1 MIHVI
6 INEAMRQTEGQQIF
20 SNLLH
25 CTSQTDKKSR
35 QTQTDRNPKA
45 KLSQRNMKTWRKLV
59 YLRCADRGGV
69 GGLRQATQSQGL
81 RVAVGV
87 QLRSH

>member
-1 MIHVI
+1 ML
-6 INEAMRQTEGQQIF
+6 
-20 SNLLH
+20 NLL
-25 CTSQTDKKSR
+25 
-35 QTQTDRNPKA
+35 
-45 KLSQRNMKTWRKLV
+45 
-59 YLRCADRGGV
+59 YLRCVERGGV